1 MKSQI
6 EKISPT
12 HAKITINAESD
23 ELKPAIEKVYKE
35 ISEQISIPGFRKG
48 KVSPQIIKQRVGG
61 GYILENAINESLNDF
76 YQQALQEHD
85 VMPLSQPDV
94 EVSKMPNPDTF
105 KGDLEV
111 QLELDI
117 RPDVELPDYKNLEI
131 EVDEA
136 KADEKDVE
144 AELTTLRERF
154 GTLKSVDR
162 PAKDGDFVSID
173 MVAKV
178 DDKEVDSAK
187 NISYQIGSEEML
199 EGIDEALD
207 GLSAEEDA
215 TFNTKLAGGEHAGE
229 EATVKVEVNSV
240 KERELPELDDEFAQM
255 ASEFDTVDELKKDL
269 EKQVADRKVNEQ
281 QLQAHDR
288 VLDTLIEK
296 AEIPVPEKLID
307 EEVKRHFE
315 QSGEKLSDKEHEKE
329 VRENAEKSFRTQLLL
344 DTIAEKEEIQVGQQ
358 ELMDYIVASADQ
370 YGMDP
375 NQFAQMLD
383 SSGQVSQIVGEVGR
397 RKALTTVVSTAT
409 VKDSA
414 GKKVELPSLIADDKQ
429 ADTDK
434 SDDVAEE
441 KTEDKESKKSESKSE
456 DSAAKKEKKKKSKKA
471 KADKSETERKDKPK
485 KKTKK
490 AKADKSNVDEA
501 KKPKKT
507 KKAKADKTKTEDAK
521 KPKKAKDSQKKE
533 SGK

>member
-23 ELKPAIEKVYKE
+23 ELKPAIDKVYKE

-76 YQQALQEHD
+76 YQQAIQEHD

-111 QLELDI
+111 VLELDI
-117 RPDVELPDYKNLEI
+117 RPDIDLPDYKNLEV

-136 KADEKDVE
+136 KADKEDVE

-173 MVAKV
+173 MTAKV
-178 DDKEVDSAK
+178 DGEEVDSAK

-255 ASEFDTVDELKKDL
+255 ASEFDTVDELKEDL

-288 VLDTLIEK
+288 TLDILIEK

-315 QSGEKLSDKEHEKE
+315 QSSESLSDKEHEKE

-414 GKKVELPSLIADDKQ
+414 GKKVELPSLVADDKQ
-429 ADTDK
+429 ADADKTD
-434 SDDVAEE
+434 SAAEE
-441 KTEDKESKKSESKSE
+441 KTEDKKSEEAETKSE
-456 DSAAKKEKKKKSKKA
+456 VSAANKEKKKSKKA
-471 KADKSETERKDKPK
+471 KADKSE
-485 KKTKK
+485 
-490 AKADKSNVDEA
+490 ASEA

-521 KPKKAKDSQKKE
+521 KPKKTKKAKADKSEAKDSEKKTA
-533 SGK
+533 KKKTDK